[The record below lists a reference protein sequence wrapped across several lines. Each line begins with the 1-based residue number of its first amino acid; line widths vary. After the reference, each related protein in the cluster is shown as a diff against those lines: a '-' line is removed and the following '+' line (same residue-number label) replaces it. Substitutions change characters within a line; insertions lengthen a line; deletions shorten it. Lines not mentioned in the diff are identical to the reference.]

1 MFSFDNATKM
11 KEGTP
16 VYLFYVHIEEH
27 ILLIEHVLSSSCK
40 LHRKLHIVPIVLLIC
55 VIWLHK

>member
-1 MFSFDNATKM
+1 M

-27 ILLIEHVLSSSCK
+27 ILLIQHILSSSCK
-40 LHRKLHIVPIVLLIC
+40 LHCKLHIVPIVLLIC
-55 VIWLHK
+55 VIWVHK